1 MTDSSDTTD
10 QAKVSSDTATDAR
23 IAALEAQVLALR
35 QEMQDFSYTVSHDL
49 RAPLRHIISFAH
61 LVQEDAGPLLN
72 EEVQGFLTTIT
83 DSARHMGV
91 LLDGL
96 MELSRAGTAPLHIEP
111 VDVHALL
118 QDVVEEVKF
127 KYALRTIDWQ
137 IHDRMPEVLADANLL
152 RQALLQVL
160 DNSAKFTS
168 GQGVAKV
175 SVTCVTSS
183 SVDGA
188 SEVSLEI
195 RDNGVGFNPA
205 LANQLFH
212 PFKRLHTSQ
221 QFAGIGMGLALAR
234 KQLARMGGAITAQ
247 GEVGEGCSVSLSLPN
262 N

>member
-49 RAPLRHIISFAH
+49 RAPLRHIVSFAH

-72 EEVQGFLTTIT
+72 EEVQGFLKTIT

-96 MELSRAGTAPLHIEP
+96 MELSRAGTVPLHIET
-111 VDVHALL
+111 VDLRTLL
-118 QDVVEEVKF
+118 LDVVEEVKF
-127 KYALRTIDWQ
+127 KYASRTIDWQ
-137 IHDRMPEVLADANLL
+137 IDPPLPEVLVDEKLL

-160 DNSAKFTS
+160 DNAAKFTS
-168 GQGVAKV
+168 TQEAAQVVVACETKK
-175 SVTCVTSS
+175 SS
-183 SVDGA
+183 DAGNQVVL
-188 SEVSLEI
+188 EV
-195 RDNGVGFNPA
+195 RDNGVGFNSA
-205 LANQLFH
+205 LSKQLFH
-212 PFKRLHTSQ
+212 PFQRLHSQQ

-234 KQLARMGGAITAQ
+234 KQLARMGGTITAQ
-247 GEVGEGCSVSLSLPN
+247 AEVGQGCTVQLTLPA
-262 N
+262 